1 MLRKSLALL
10 LIAALLCGALFACAP
25 AADTA
30 YLLGDVNGDGSVDAR
45 DDLALTR
52 YLSGRHAAIYAENAD
67 LSLDGAVTVT
77 DSAVLREYLRDVS
90 RPGTRYSAITLCGT
104 DISKYRIVVPD
115 TENDYPRWAAELL
128 SDSVEKL
135 CGVRLSI
142 VTDAKKEKD
151 YEILIGTTDRAQSR
165 AKPAPGSLTYQIYAD
180 GTKIVLLGED
190 FMVGG
195 GVGYLIHTLLE
206 TDAAWNDAVS
216 ITVPEDRQMRQ
227 YESMTPQSAILLIGD
242 GMGENAIRMACAPE
256 ATVHDPEGNPA
267 PATAEPIATFWA
279 EQLPYHGMCTT
290 HNALGNTTD
299 SAASAT
305 ALATGWKTT
314 NGVLGMRPDAFFGSD
329 PDSLRSAQNVRE
341 AAALAGRAT
350 AVLSTDRITGA
361 TPNAFLVHHSYRY
374 DYSILRE
381 QQSALV
387 QSPLACDVLWCDYD
401 SDNLLPE
408 LRETVR
414 SLLANDSGFFLM
426 AEEAMIDKFET
437 KGDYDGTIRGV
448 SRLNDCVA
456 YAALTAV
463 CHPDV
468 AVVITADHECGGL
481 TLREDGS
488 FEFTSDG
495 EHTGVPVPV
504 YAIGGG
510 TERFHD
516 TTVDN
521 TDIAKYIASIFGAVD
536 FGG

>member
-1 MLRKSLALL
+1 MLRRFLALL
-10 LIAALLCGALFACAP
+10 LTAALLCGALFACTP
-25 AADTA
+25 ASEAA

-45 DDLALTR
+45 DDHALIC
-52 YLSGRHAAIYAENAD
+52 YLSGRHATIFEENAD
-67 LSLDGAVTVT
+67 LSLDGAVTAT

-90 RPGTRYSAITLCGT
+90 RPGTRYSSITLNGT
-104 DISKYRIVVPD
+104 DISQYRIVVPD
-115 TENDYPRWAAELL
+115 GADGYPRWAAELL
-128 SDSVEKL
+128 SDSIEAL

-142 VTDAKKEKD
+142 TESSAKETM
-151 YEILIGTTDRAQSR
+151 YEILIGFPGRTQSR
-165 AKPAPGSLTYQIYAD
+165 AENAPESRTYQIYTD
-180 GTKIVLLGED
+180 GTKIVLLGAD

-195 GVGYLIHTLLE
+195 GVGYLTHTLLA
-206 TDAAWNDAVS
+206 TDVPWNDVIS
-216 ITVPEDRQMRQ
+216 ITVPENRQARR
-227 YESMTPQSAILLIGD
+227 YESKTPQSAILIIGD
-242 GMGENAIRMACAPE
+242 GMGENAVRMACEPNAI
-256 ATVHDPEGNPA
+256 VHDSEGAPV
-267 PATAEPIATFWA
+267 PATAEPVTTFWA
-279 EQLPYHGMCTT
+279 RQLPAIGMSTT

-305 ALATGWKTT
+305 ALATGWKTV
-314 NGVLGMRPDAFFGSD
+314 NGALGMRPDAFLAGD
-329 PDSLRSAQNVRE
+329 ADSLRSVQNVRE
-341 AAALAGRAT
+341 AAALAGRTT

-361 TPNAFLVHHSYRY
+361 TPNAFLTHHSYRY

-381 QQSALV
+381 QQAALAD
-387 QSPLACDVLWCDYD
+387 SPLACDVLWCDYD
-401 SDNLLPE
+401 SDDLPGK

-414 SLLANDSGFFLM
+414 NLVLNDSGFFLM

-437 KGDYDGTIRGV
+437 KGDYDGTIRAV

-510 TERFHD
+510 TERFHN

-521 TDIAKYIASIFGAVD
+521 TDIAKFIASIFGAVN